1 MPNAVNVR
9 LLSSLFLAVSLL
21 IVSGCFAR
29 ESWTRSELFARGE
42 VAKSTQTV
50 DATIESVAFL
60 GGMQRGLNLDLDKT
74 VTTDQGPTKR
84 IYLEQP
90 VQLPTGIVMMRRVR
104 VHFDAVGSPLFI
116 ERIEPARAP

>member
-9 LLSSLFLAVSLL
+9 LFFALFLSLSLL

-29 ESWTRSELFARGE
+29 ESWTRAELFAGSD

-60 GGMQRGLNLDLDKT
+60 GGIQRGLNLDLDKT

-104 VHFDAVGSPLFI
+104 VHFDAIGSPLFI

>member
-9 LLSSLFLAVSLL
+9 LFPAFFLSFSIL
-21 IVSGCFAR
+21 ILSGCFAR
-29 ESWTRSELFARGE
+29 ESWTRTDLFARGDI
-42 VAKSTQTV
+42 AKSTQTV

-60 GGMQRGLNLDLDKT
+60 AGMQRGVNLDLDKT

-116 ERIEPARAP
+116 ERIEPARVP